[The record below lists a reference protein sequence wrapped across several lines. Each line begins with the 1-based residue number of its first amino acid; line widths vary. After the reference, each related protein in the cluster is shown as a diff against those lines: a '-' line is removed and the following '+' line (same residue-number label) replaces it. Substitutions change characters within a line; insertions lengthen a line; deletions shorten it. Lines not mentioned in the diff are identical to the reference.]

1 MKKMNWSGD
10 MLTII
15 KQPEVY
21 SPDYKGKKDILIA
34 GEKIIAIEEYI
45 DCSSLS
51 IDVHVVDG
59 KNKLVVPGFIDSHVH
74 IIGGGGEGSYK
85 TRTPELMLSQATL
98 AGVTTIVGVIGT
110 DGTSRTMPDLI
121 AKAKGLNEEGI
132 TCYVHTGSYQV
143 PIKSMTGS
151 IQSDFML
158 IEQIIGVGEVAI
170 SDHRSSQPTVD
181 ELSRIA
187 AEARVGG
194 MLSGKAG
201 IVNVHVGDSQDK
213 LTLLEK
219 VIDSTDIPI
228 TQFIPTHM
236 NRTIDLFN
244 AGIKYAKKGGYLDFT
259 TSTIPKFLDEGE
271 IKCSK
276 ALKVLLEKG
285 ISLQQITFTSDAQG
299 SLPAF
304 DDQGKFIGLQIG
316 DMKSLF
322 SEVRDAVL
330 QEEVSLEQALHVI
343 TKSPANALKLNGKG
357 ELKIGNDADLVLLSQ
372 DLEIETVVS
381 RGQVMVEGGTAVVKG
396 TFE

>member
-1 MKKMNWSGD
+1 

>member
-1 MKKMNWSGD
+1 

-15 KQPEVY
+15 QQGEVY
-21 SPDYKGKKDILIA
+21 SPDYQGKKDILIA
-34 GEKIIAIEEYI
+34 GEKIIAIEDHI
-45 DCSSLS
+45 DFSSLLFD
-51 IDVHVVDG
+51 INLIHGAD
-59 KNKLVVPGFIDSHVH
+59 KLVVPGFIDSHAH

-85 TRTPELMLSQATL
+85 TRTPELMLSQATS

-143 PIKSMTGS
+143 PIKSLTGS

-158 IEQIIGVGEVAI
+158 IDQIIGVGEVAI
-170 SDHRSSQPTVD
+170 SDHRSSQPTMD
-181 ELSRIA
+181 EISRIA

-194 MLSGKAG
+194 LLSGKAG
-201 IVNVHVGDSQDK
+201 IVNVHVGDSPDK
-213 LTLLEK
+213 LALLEK
-219 VIDSTDIPI
+219 AIQATDIPI
-228 TQFIPTHM
+228 TQFIPTHI
-236 NRTIDLFN
+236 NRTKELFK
-244 AGIKYAKKGGYLDFT
+244 AGIEYAKKGGYLDFT

-276 ALKVLLEKG
+276 ALKTLLEEG
-285 ISLQQITFTSDAQG
+285 TPLQQITFTSDAQG

-304 DDQGKFIGLQIG
+304 DNQGTFTGLQIG

-322 SEVRDAVL
+322 NEVRDAVL
-330 QEEVSLEQALHVI
+330 QEGVLLEKALHVI
-343 TKSPANALKLNGKG
+343 TKSPASALKLRKKG
-357 ELKIGNDADLVLLSQ
+357 ELRSGYDADLVLLSK
-372 DLEIETVVS
+372 DLQIETVIA
-381 RGQVMVEGGTAVVKG
+381 RGQVMVENRKVMVKG